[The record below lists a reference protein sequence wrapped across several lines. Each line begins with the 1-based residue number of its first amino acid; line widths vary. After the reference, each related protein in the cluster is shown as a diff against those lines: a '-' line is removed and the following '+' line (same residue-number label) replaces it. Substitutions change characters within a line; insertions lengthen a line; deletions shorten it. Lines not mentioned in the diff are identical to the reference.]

1 MIKVALF
8 GKNSNSIIHLLREY
22 GLEISDDK
30 PDVIISY
37 GGDGTLLSAER
48 KFPSIP
54 KLPIRDSKVCK
65 KCPQHSTEH
74 LLESLADGS
83 LKSESFPKLEA
94 KIGDEDILAIN
105 DIVIRNSTPMHAIRF
120 KVFKNGHAI
129 TPDIIIGDGV
139 VATTAFGSTGYYQSI
154 TRETLDKN
162 FALAFNNTVAQFQPL
177 KFADGDI
184 IKIIIVRGPGSLS
197 SDNNPKL
204 ISLKENEDM
213 SGVRDN
219 SLKIFPSKHM
229 ANIYALSGL
238 RCNKCV
244 ILRDR
249 RLDH

>member
-1 MIKVALF
+1 MKVALY
-8 GKNSNSIIHLLREY
+8 GKNSNSIAHLLGQY

-65 KCPQHSTEH
+65 KCPEHSTEH

-94 KIGDEDILAIN
+94 KIGDEDVLAIN

-120 KVFKNGHAI
+120 KVFKNSHAV
-129 TPDIIIGDGV
+129 TPEIIIGDGV
-139 VATTAFGSTGYYQSI
+139 VATTPFGSTGYFQSI
-154 TRETLDKN
+154 TRETLEKG
-162 FALAFNNTVAQFQPL
+162 FALAFNNTVQEIPLL
-177 KFADGDI
+177 KFDGDDI
-184 IKIIIVRGPGSLS
+184 VKIVVVRGPGSFS
-197 SDNNPKL
+197 SDNNPKQIPL
-204 ISLKENEDM
+204 HDHDEIKF
-213 SGVRDN
+213 
-219 SLKIFPSKHM
+219 FPSRHL

-238 RCNKCV
+238 RCGKCV